1 MDVSSERGH
10 VRRLIFGL
18 TIVLIASGCAAM
30 SPPIRMDA
38 SRGDTEVLAG
48 EWYGSYAG
56 DDRGGRRGTIVFKL
70 VAGEDHAH
78 GSVLMI
84 PEGSTRAYERYHGDA
99 PILEGQVRSQML
111 SIRVVHAGDG
121 VVTGAL
127 DTYWDWDRDC
137 PATTTFRGAI
147 NDGVIVGTFT
157 TSFGAGVAEA
167 TGRWTISRVPGRRRP

>member
-1 MDVSSERGH
+1 MP
-10 VRRLIFGL
+10 RLIIGL
-18 TIVLIASGCAAM
+18 TVVLIASGCAAM
-30 SPPIRMDA
+30 APPIRMDA
-38 SRGDTEVLAG
+38 SPADAEILAG

-56 DDRGGRRGTIVFKL
+56 DDRGRRRGTIIFKL

-111 SIRVVHAGDG
+111 SLRVVHARDG

-127 DTYWDWDRDC
+127 DTYWDPDRGC

-147 NDGVIVGTFT
+147 TDGVIVGTFVT
-157 TSFGAGVAEA
+157 KFGTGVVEA
-167 TGRWTISRVPGRRRP
+167 TGRWTVSRVPVRRRP